1 MRLGVQF
8 RGTLAPRQTRR
19 WYTHSW
25 SDDFNVVWTVVPTGR
40 YLNGRIEWDVEVKRQ
55 NASRLTYYI
64 EVKNVSGVPVEI
76 EARYAILNR

>member
-8 RGTLAPRQTRR
+8 TGIIHPQQTRR

-25 SDDFNVVWTVVPTGR
+25 SDDLNVVWTVVPTGR

-55 NASRLTYYI
+55 DANRLTYYI
-64 EVKNVSGVPVEI
+64 EIKNISSVPVEI